1 MSDSHLYLKEE
12 LSIGKNYKL
21 YLPKKLGSGAFG
33 NIYQGINTISKKLI
47 AIKCEK
53 ITQLNYS
60 HLNNEKEIL
69 IFIQD
74 GIGIPKL
81 YDFIQTSKYNFMI
94 FDVLGPNLNELFL
107 KCNKKF
113 SQNTIISLGLQ
124 MLNRIEFIH
133 SRHIIHR
140 DIKPENFL
148 IGYGNNN
155 SIVYLCDFGFSKRF
169 RDRKTGMHIP
179 YKNEKQFIG
188 TACYA
193 SIYTH
198 LGIEQSRRDDLESL
212 AYILIY
218 FCKGDLPWRGIK
230 AKNKNEKLSKILSL
244 KMNISIYDLCSNLP
258 QGFSQFL
265 QYTKDLHFEQRPD
278 YEYLKNIL
286 IKMKNNN
293 SDLTNVKYNFMNILE
308 ENK

>member
-1 MSDSHLYLKEE
+1 MSDSFLNLKEE
-12 LSIGKNYKL
+12 ISIGKNYLL

-33 NIYQGINTISKKLI
+33 NIYQGINTKSKKMV

-53 ITQLNYS
+53 IKQLKNSY
-60 HLNNEKEIL
+60 LNNEKEIL

-74 GIGIPKL
+74 GKGIPKL
-81 YDFIQTSKYNFMI
+81 FDYIQTSTYNFMI
-94 FDVLGPNLNELFL
+94 FDVLGPNLDELFI
-107 KCNKKF
+107 KYNKKF
-113 SQNTIISLGLQ
+113 SHNTIISLGLQ

-148 IGYGNNN
+148 IGNGNNN

-230 AKNKNEKLSKILSL
+230 AKNTNEKLSKILSL
-244 KMNISIYDLCSNLP
+244 KMNISISDLCSNIP
-258 QGFSQFL
+258 EGFSQFL
-265 QYTKDLHFEQRPD
+265 QYSKDLHFDQRPD

-286 IKMKNNN
+286 LKMRNNY
-293 SDLTNVKYNFMNILE
+293 SDLNNVNYDFI
-308 ENK
+308 NKEKNK

>member
-1 MSDSHLYLKEE
+1 MSDSQINLQEE
-12 LSIGKNYKL
+12 ILIGKNYKL

-33 NIYQGINTISKKLI
+33 NIYQGINIINKNII

-53 ITQLNYS
+53 TNHLKFS

-81 YDFIQTSKYNFMI
+81 YDYIQTSKYNFMI
-94 FDVLGPNLNELFL
+94 FDVLGPNLDELFL
-107 KCNKKF
+107 KSNKKF
-113 SQNTIISLGLQ
+113 SLNTIISLGLQ

-212 AYILIY
+212 SYILIY
-218 FCKGDLPWRGIK
+218 FCKGDLPWRGLK
-230 AKNKNEKLSKILSL
+230 AKNKNVKLSKILSL
-244 KMNISIYDLCSNLP
+244 KMNFSNSDLCSNLP
-258 QGFSQFL
+258 DGFSQFL
-265 QYTKDLHFEQRPD
+265 QYSKDLHFDQRPD
-278 YEYLKNIL
+278 YEYLKKIL
-286 IKMKNNN
+286 LKMRKNY
-293 SDLTNVKYNFMNILE
+293 SDLTNVKGDSL
-308 ENK
+308 NKE

>member
-1 MSDSHLYLKEE
+1 MSDSHLNLQEE

-33 NIYQGINTISKKLI
+33 NIYQGINTISKKII

-53 ITQLNYS
+53 TGQLKYS
-60 HLNNEKEIL
+60 YLNNEKEIL

-81 YDFIQTSKYNFMI
+81 YDYIQTSKYNFMI
-94 FDVLGPNLNELFL
+94 FDVLGPNLDELFL
-107 KCNKKF
+107 KSNKKF
-113 SQNTIISLGLQ
+113 SLNTIISLGLQ

-230 AKNKNEKLSKILSL
+230 AKNTNEKLSKILSL
-244 KMNISIYDLCSNLP
+244 KMNISISDLCSNIP
-258 QGFSQFL
+258 EGFSQFL
-265 QYTKDLHFEQRPD
+265 QYSKDLHFDQRPD

-286 IKMKNNN
+286 LKMRNNY
-293 SDLTNVKYNFMNILE
+293 SDLNNVNYDFMNKE
-308 ENK
+308 KNK